1 MVGTSNK
8 SVPKM
13 AIDRMPVWVHNHH
26 NPTLNRL
33 SEKSLENDH
42 DTYFYLVGGAI
53 TTLKNMSSSMGRMTS
68 HIALWKIKT
77 MFETTNQ
84 VSMRIHVYPLVSH
97 NFHQFS
103 LSK

>member
-1 MVGTSNK
+1 MDGE
-8 SVPKM
+8 
-13 AIDRMPVWVHNHH
+13 VHHGKWWYVFLR
-26 NPTLNRL
+26 PLCAFPFQDVD
-33 SEKSLENDH
+33 S
-42 DTYFYLVGGAI
+42 LVGGAI